1 MTTDITRP
9 GENKTFL
16 PGPKEARPNKTF
28 YGKGTMDMGGERI
41 GYGYLLP
48 AHVTRTRLSA

>member
-41 GYGYLLP
+41 GYGYLLQ
-48 AHVTRTRLSA
+48 AHINR